1 MVEHGVTL
9 LRQLPAAHAEPILK
23 ALQGRFLDPDERV
36 RTALI
41 NHVCEACAESVGPL
55 EPLLLEVGNRVQ
67 DKKAAVRSAAR
78 SNLCGLYRKH
88 LTNTALHWIPQRLL
102 SSYGNDNSS
111 SSSEGCR
118 EIESLLHST
127 LLPSEAAPRLRA
139 ICAMHAALQPRHRK
153 VITL

>member
-1 MVEHGVTL
+1 M
-9 LRQLPAAHAEPILK
+9 
-23 ALQGRFLDPDERV
+23 

-111 SSSEGCR
+111 SSSEV
-118 EIESLLHST
+118 SPNPDPNPNPT
-127 LLPSEAAPRLRA
+127 PNP
-139 ICAMHAALQPRHRK
+139 
-153 VITL
+153 

>member
-1 MVEHGVTL
+1 M
-9 LRQLPAAHAEPILK
+9 
-23 ALQGRFLDPDERV
+23 

-41 NHVCEACAESVGPL
+41 NHVCEACAEGVGPL

-78 SNLCGLYRKH
+78 SNLCALYRKH
-88 LTNTALHWIPQRLL
+88 LTNTALHLIPQRLL
-102 SSYGNDNSS
+102 ASYGNDNSS

-118 EIESLLHST
+118 EIETLIHST

-139 ICAMHAALQPRHRK
+139 LCAMHAALQPRHRK
-153 VITL
+153 VTTL

>member
-1 MVEHGVTL
+1 M
-9 LRQLPAAHAEPILK
+9 
-23 ALQGRFLDPDERV
+23 

-111 SSSEGCR
+111 SSSEV
-118 EIESLLHST
+118 S
-127 LLPSEAAPRLRA
+127 PNPN
-139 ICAMHAALQPRHRK
+139 PNPNPDPDPNPNPYP
-153 VITL
+153 

>member
-1 MVEHGVTL
+1 M
-9 LRQLPAAHAEPILK
+9 
-23 ALQGRFLDPDERV
+23 

-41 NHVCEACAESVGPL
+41 NHVCEACAEGVGPL

-78 SNLCGLYRKH
+78 SNLCALYRKH
-88 LTNTALHWIPQRLL
+88 TPTLAPTPSPTPLL
-102 SSYGNDNSS
+102 ASYGNDNSS

-118 EIESLLHST
+118 EIESLIHST

-139 ICAMHAALQPRHRK
+139 LCAMHAALQPRHRK
-153 VITL
+153 VTTL

>member
-111 SSSEGCR
+111 SSSEV
-118 EIESLLHST
+118 SPNPHPNPNPNPNPT
-127 LLPSEAAPRLRA
+127 PSPN
-139 ICAMHAALQPRHRK
+139 PNPNPNP
-153 VITL
+153 